1 MKALGHMALLMVLAV
16 MVACNGNKPAFE
28 ATQSAEVPSKELS
41 AVDSL
46 LWVQPDSAL
55 AVLMDYWDGRDVSR
69 NVSENTDNAP
79 LGDVSGNVSTYDRHY
94 ANLLLAELLY
104 KNYYD
109 QTNRP
114 ELQQAVAYFDS
125 LLVLADQRGLPLQG
139 FYRRNARRASAQHTA
154 FLDARAHY
162 INGVGYYEQDSVV
175 DACKEYLTALEVM
188 EEHYEEEELVGK
200 KAQFMAYS
208 YTRLTDLFSDLYLH
222 EQAICFAQRSLS
234 YYLKQ
239 DTPSWYSARMLYE
252 IGTQYDMLDE
262 LDSSDCYYNQAASVL
277 DDDDTTTLMYRDI
290 VAHQAFLTYRRT
302 HQPEKGLAV
311 LYRLAGMAEN
321 NDELLARYLVIG
333 SIYYYEHH
341 LDSAYYYMQT
351 IYENKE
357 DRDLK
362 MLSAEMMQEIALSNG
377 DTFGATE
384 FALTRSNFASLPS
397 QNGGLYSALNNLCQ
411 QYEKNK
417 RDTQQKLEARRS
429 IGFWVKAF
437 GTAALIVIIMVL
449 LLVKQNK
456 CLVSEHRLHEV
467 QQAALSK
474 RLKKSHQKLREM
486 ESQIKQK
493 SQCSSNSKPIAASF
507 GEEPVCQMILERV
520 NEGHFKSQMDC
531 SAYKAYSLTKGQL
544 SALREATNRHYDH
557 FTERLAQSYPN
568 LTNSDLDYCC
578 LYLLGL
584 TDADI
589 AALMQRAYST
599 VSDRSRKLKA
609 VFGNNI
615 PLSITLRRIAREET
629 TN

>member
-1 MKALGHMALLMVLAV
+1 MLFIGFLALCLLA
-16 MVACNGNKPAFE
+16 ACNSNMLVPEPVEGPS
-28 ATQSAEVPSKELS
+28 SALS
-41 AVDSL
+41 AIDSL
-46 LWVQPDSAL
+46 MWQQPDSAL
-55 AVLMDYWDGRDVSR
+55 ACLLPYFDTCCRDAKSC
-69 NVSENTDNAP
+69 
-79 LGDVSGNVSTYDRHY
+79 VSTATEYNRHY
-94 ANLLLAELLY
+94 ANLLLSELLY

-109 QTNRP
+109 QINRA
-114 ELQQAVAYFDS
+114 ELQQAVVYFDS
-125 LLVLADQRGLPLQG
+125 LVRPTPPFKGAGGIKKDRNSNLV
-139 FYRRNARRASAQHTA
+139 

-175 DACKEYLTALEVM
+175 PACKEYLKALEVM

-277 DDDDTTTLMYRDI
+277 DDTTTLMYRDI

-615 PLSITLRRIAREET
+615 PLSIALRRIAREET